1 MCSTKTLRIWLT
13 LEVERIFLANLARL
27 QKAVAT
33 QKVRTN
39 QGAEREKRKQAD
51 KAKNYQIDRR
61 KKYRREKETVEFVQ
75 KVAAEK
81 AARAAAKAAK
91 AAQAQAPTPDVI
103 VLD

>member
-1 MCSTKTLRIWLT
+1 MIVVA
-13 LEVERIFLANLARL
+13 EVPVADLARL
-27 QKAVAT
+27 QKAAAT
-33 QKVRTN
+33 QNLGQKVRTE
-39 QGAEREKRKQAD
+39 QGVEREKRNQTD

-61 KKYRREKETVEFVQ
+61 KKYRREKETGEFVQ

-91 AAQAQAPTPDVI
+91 AAGMPDVI

>member
-1 MCSTKTLRIWLT
+1 MKPEEKRRRLTAIKAVFTAAANNKDHMSQVRSTRFL
-13 LEVERIFLANLARL
+13 FLA
-27 QKAVAT
+27 
-33 QKVRTN
+33 
-39 QGAEREKRKQAD
+39 
-51 KAKNYQIDRR
+51 KNHQIDGR
-61 KKYRREKETVEFVQ
+61 KKYRREEVTVEFVQ